1 MPPNAV
7 FLASLPFSLE
17 KKLKVLENVFLLKR
31 KVHLYGQG
39 MMLNE
44 SMRVILSLIEK
55 GKTLVQTMLPIL
67 GRKELITNDSGYLWS
82 VPEIRC

>member
-1 MPPNAV
+1 MSPNAV

-31 KVHLYGQG
+31 EVHLYGQG

-44 SMRVILSLIEK
+44 SIHVILLLIE
-55 GKTLVQTMLPIL
+55 TMLRIL
-67 GRKELITNDSGYLWS
+67 GRKELIINDSRYLWS
-82 VPEIRC
+82 VPGIRC